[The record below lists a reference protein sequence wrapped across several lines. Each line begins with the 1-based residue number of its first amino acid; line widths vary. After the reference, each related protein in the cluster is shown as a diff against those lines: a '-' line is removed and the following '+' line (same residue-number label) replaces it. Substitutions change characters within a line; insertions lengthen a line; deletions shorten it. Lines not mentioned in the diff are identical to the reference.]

1 MLLKPIIT
9 EKSMALAQTGQ
20 FTFSVTRAMTKSQIK
35 TTIESLFSVNVVS
48 VRSLKQAAKMRRS
61 GKTRQTRQVSPRFK
75 AIVALKPGQTI
86 EYFELPEKNKKRKKP
101 ASTAKRGE

>member
-20 FTFSVTRAMTKSQIK
+20 FTFSVTRAMIKSQIK

-48 VRSLKQAAKMRRS
+48 IRRLKLAAKMRRS

-75 AIVALKPGQTI
+75 AIVTLKPGQTI
-86 EYFELPEKNKKRKKP
+86 EYFELPEKKSKKEKITKSKK
-101 ASTAKRGE
+101 

>member
-35 TTIESLFSVNVVS
+35 TAIESLFSVNVVS
-48 VRSLKQAAKMRRS
+48 VRTLSLAAN
-61 GKTRQTRQVSPRFK
+61 RFK
-75 AIVALKPGQTI
+75 AIVTLKKGQTI
-86 EYFELPEKNKKRKKP
+86 EYFELPKEKKKSKK
-101 ASTAKRGE
+101 